1 MRTEW
6 LLEPCARLGGDAF
19 GYSRIDDHTFALYLI
34 DVSGHGVSAA
44 MLSVSV
50 LNILREHALPAT
62 DFRDPVQILSTLNAM
77 FQMDRHDDQYF
88 TIWYGVYDSLNRMLT
103 YATAGHH
110 AGYLVP
116 VERNRSQALK
126 TSGPIIGAIPEAHF
140 HAAQT
145 QVAAGSVLYL
155 FSDGVFEIRSGNRQ
169 WRLADF
175 VPFLTQPIATGNE
188 CRRLHDEVKSVCRG
202 GPPDDD
208 FSMLV
213 VTFP

>member
-1 MRTEW
+1 M
-6 LLEPCARLGGDAF
+6 
-19 GYSRIDDHTFALYLI
+19 
-34 DVSGHGVSAA
+34 
-44 MLSVSV
+44 
-50 LNILREHALPAT
+50 
-62 DFRDPVQILSTLNAM
+62 
-77 FQMDRHDDQYF
+77 
-88 TIWYGVYDSLNRMLT
+88 
-103 YATAGHH
+103 
-110 AGYLVP
+110 P
-116 VERNRSQALK
+116 VERDHSQALK

-188 CRRLHDEVKSVCRG
+188 CRRLYDEVKSVCRG